1 MKTNIIRYINY
12 LTNEVETITNNS
24 TYENMVQ
31 NFIDKGYEYKNGRM
45 CSFSVKKH
53 KLEFM
58 VHYYSGSCCYNVAD
72 GVYYMGIF
80 YNTSI
85 LDKLADILIMS
96 EWECDYERDTFADN
110 LIDYISKEIHHAK
123 NYVNGRGLGEIGD
136 SLRRHGYYIHYDGFS
151 VCNFSKN
158 GILFSATCF
167 NSRWEVRD
175 NYSVYLP
182 NDKHS
187 IKFKLADLNN
197 RFERI
202 FGDIRVLGKRTTEK
216 EKIGNYKKFAVR
228 TYGSRTLDTIAV
240 FDNFNDAD
248 KFAKEESIKRA
259 KSTPNDLKR
268 FSYSNPLDVSD
279 KYDLLSGYLY
289 YKCGSSEFL
298 VFVVGRD

>member
-12 LTNEVETITNNS
+12 LENEVETIVKNS
-24 TYENMVQ
+24 TYENMEE
-31 NFIDKGYEYKNGRM
+31 NFVVNGYEYKYGRM
-45 CSFSVKKH
+45 STFSVKKH

-58 VHYYSGSCCYNVAD
+58 VYYYSGSSLYEVGS
-72 GVYYMGIF
+72 GVYYMGVY
-80 YNTSI
+80 YNNNI
-85 LDKLADILIMS
+85 YDKLADILIMS
-96 EWECDYERDTFADN
+96 EWECNYERDTFADS
-110 LIDYISKEIHHAK
+110 LIDYIKKEVNHAK

-158 GILFSATCF
+158 GLFFTATCF
-167 NSRWEVRD
+167 EKQWKLKD
-175 NYSVYLP
+175 DYKAYLP
-182 NDKHS
+182 NDKMTKEFS
-187 IKFKLADLNN
+187 LANLDIKF
-197 RFERI
+197 ERY
-202 FGDIRVLGKRTTEK
+202 FGSIRTLGKRKTEK
-216 EKIGNYKKFAVR
+216 ERIREYSKFAVR

-259 KSTPNDLKR
+259 KSTPNDLKS

-289 YKCGSSEFL
+289 YKCGNSEFL

>member
-1 MKTNIIRYINY
+1 
-12 LTNEVETITNNS
+12 
-24 TYENMVQ
+24 
-31 NFIDKGYEYKNGRM
+31 M
-45 CSFSVKKH
+45 CNFSVKKH

-58 VHYYSGSCCYNVAD
+58 VYYYSGSCCYSVAD

-96 EWECDYERDTFADN
+96 EWECNYERDTFADN

-158 GILFSATCF
+158 GIIYSATCF

-182 NDKHS
+182 NDKQS
-187 IKFKLADLNN
+187 ISFKLADLNN

-259 KSTPNDLKR
+259 KNTPNDLKR
-268 FSYSNPLDVSD
+268 FSYPNPLDVSN

>member
-12 LTNEVETITNNS
+12 LTNEVENITNNS

-31 NFIDKGYEYKNGRM
+31 NFIDKGYEYKKERM
-45 CSFSVKKH
+45 CNFSVKKY

-58 VHYYSGSCCYNVAD
+58 VYYYSGSCCYSVAD

-96 EWECDYERDTFADN
+96 EWECNYERDTFADN

-151 VCNFSKN
+151 VCNFSRN
-158 GILFSATCF
+158 GIIYSATCF
-167 NSRWEVRD
+167 NSRWEVKD
-175 NYSVYLP
+175 SYSVYLP

-187 IKFKLADLNN
+187 INFKLADLNN

-298 VFVVGRD
+298 VFVAGRD

>member
-1 MKTNIIRYINY
+1 
-12 LTNEVETITNNS
+12 
-24 TYENMVQ
+24 MVQ

-58 VHYYSGSCCYNVAD
+58 VHYYSGSCCYSLSD

-96 EWECDYERDTFADN
+96 EWECNYERDTFADN
-110 LIDYISKEIHHAK
+110 LIDYISKEINHTK
-123 NYVNGRGLGEIGD
+123 TYVNGRGLGEIGD
-136 SLRRHGYYIHYDGFS
+136 SLRRYGYYIHYDGFS

-158 GILFSATCF
+158 GIIYSATCF
-167 NSRWEVRD
+167 NSRWEVKD

-240 FDNFNDAD
+240 FDDFNDAD
-248 KFAKEESIKRA
+248 KFAREESIKRA

>member
-12 LTNEVETITNNS
+12 LTNEVENITNNS
-24 TYENMVQ
+24 TYEDMVQ
-31 NFIDKGYEYKNGRM
+31 NFVDKGYEYKSGRM

-58 VHYYSGSCCYNVAD
+58 VYYHSGSCCYSIAD

-167 NSRWEVRD
+167 NSRWEVKD
-175 NYSVYLP
+175 YYKAYLP
-182 NDKHS
+182 NNKLT
-187 IKFKLADLNN
+187 KEFKLADLNN
-197 RFERI
+197 RFERF

-259 KSTPNDLKR
+259 ESTPNDLKR